1 MFVRDTC
8 QNGGMNT
15 LSEEETRALRE
26 ALDDEYHAWATY
38 DQVIADFG
46 EVRPFTNIRNAEAR
60 HIGAL
65 LVLFDRYGLDVPPNT
80 WPGRV
85 PRFRTLEEACE
96 GGVADEIANA
106 EMYDRLLAST
116 ERHDI
121 LTVLSHLQE
130 ASQLRHLSAFQRCV
144 ERSGGRGRGRG
155 RGGQRGAAGNGGG
168 GRGGFGGGRGGW

>member
-1 MFVRDTC
+1 
-8 QNGGMNT
+8 MNT
-15 LSEEETRALRE
+15 LSEEEIRALHE

-46 EVRPFTNIRNAEAR
+46 EVRPFTNIRSAEAR

-96 GGVADEIANA
+96 GGVAGEIANA
-106 EMYDRLLAST
+106 EMYERLLAST
-116 ERHDI
+116 ERHEI

-130 ASQLRHLSAFQRCV
+130 ASQLRHLPAFQRCV
-144 ERSGGRGRGRG
+144 ERSGGIRGRG
-155 RGGQRGAAGNGGG
+155 RGGRGRGPGGGHGPGG
-168 GRGGFGGGRGGW
+168 GRGPGGGHGPGHGRGGGAI